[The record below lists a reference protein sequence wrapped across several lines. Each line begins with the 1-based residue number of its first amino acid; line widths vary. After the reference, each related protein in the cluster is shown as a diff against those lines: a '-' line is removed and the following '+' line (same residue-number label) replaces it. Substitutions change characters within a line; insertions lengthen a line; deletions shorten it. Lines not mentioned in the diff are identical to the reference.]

1 LKRCLHSTT
10 EKLIMT
16 YVKDKDNKNQKNI
29 LFKNN
34 NKNVNDNIIK
44 LTKITFFTMITVNF
58 LSEINR

>member
-1 LKRCLHSTT
+1 
-10 EKLIMT
+10 MT